1 MFLNILLSLQF
12 TLLYVTGSSETLLA
26 CFSFL
31 LNENAYQFG
40 TVREMADTVIRIFSS
55 VSFSYAEF
63 FCVSMQLYVTLAHNS
78 SSII

>member
-12 TLLYVTGSSETLLA
+12 TLLYITDSSETLFA

-40 TVREMADTVIRIFSS
+40 TVCSREMADIVIRIFSS
-55 VSFSYAEF
+55 VSFNYAEF
-63 FCVSMQLYVTLAHNS
+63 FVLVCSCM
-78 SSII
+78 

>member
-12 TLLYVTGSSETLLA
+12 TLFYITDGSETLLA
-26 CFSFL
+26 CFSLL

-40 TVREMADTVIRIFSS
+40 TVCSREMADIVMRIFSS

-63 FCVSMQLYVTLAHNS
+63 FMLVCSCV
-78 SSII
+78 